1 MAARDACPLVT
12 EGQDDPLPPIA
23 RRADIAGAFT
33 AAVVPFCT
41 AFPGGQAARRLVPDA
56 ARALALT
63 RSSLAPWR
71 LFSRAEPEPEPEKT
85 GTPGPWP
92 VLKPPIAGEETPR
105 FMRTSV

>member
-41 AFPGGQAARRLVPDA
+41 TFPGGPAAGA
-56 ARALALT
+56 
-63 RSSLAPWR
+63 
-71 LFSRAEPEPEPEKT
+71 
-85 GTPGPWP
+85 
-92 VLKPPIAGEETPR
+92 
-105 FMRTSV
+105 